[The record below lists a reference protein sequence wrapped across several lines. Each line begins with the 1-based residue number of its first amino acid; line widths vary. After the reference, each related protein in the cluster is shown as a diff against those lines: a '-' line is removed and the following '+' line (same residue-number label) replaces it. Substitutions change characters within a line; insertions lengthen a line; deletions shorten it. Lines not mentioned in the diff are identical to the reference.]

1 MKHKFALALAALTA
15 LSMTACDGPHF
26 EEQPESPVIEEP
38 DGEIVDPTPV
48 EPVDISGEYTLEA
61 SAEYIKAGETLNV
74 SIVSDSDREISV
86 IWHSSDESVL
96 TVDNGKVTGV
106 AKGTAEVVAEISAD
120 GCENA
125 AIYLTL
131 EVKPED
137 YTLALID
144 NFILITDY
152 NSSDKIQSEILSY
165 VVGSGRVL
173 ITRAANDDYTMK
185 KRNSKFEEQP
195 FEILVGETNREESI
209 GAGSDLGEDE
219 YSIKAVKTE
228 EGMKLLINASSAYAM
243 NFAFETLV
251 DNLVITEEGAFV
263 PSDMDI
269 RSKSLIPQG
278 AYDTMFESENIW
290 VVRDPCVVNDG
301 EKYYMYGTGLAS
313 GLGYG
318 CVTSDDLKTWSEP
331 FNVYTFPEE
340 LGVQGD
346 CWAPECHYYNGN
358 YYLFATYRNANGLRG
373 CAIFKSESPAGPFEM
388 ITDGHIT
395 SSEWNAIDATL
406 YVDEN
411 GDPWI
416 IYVREYVT
424 APNKVGTF
432 EVARLS
438 EDLTEI
444 ISEPVE
450 AFKAD
455 APYWSDSEVTDGC
468 WVYKMKSTGSL
479 IMLWSNWDGGGYCV
493 GMARS
498 ESGNILGPWEQITT
512 RLYSYNYSG
521 TYDGGHA
528 SIFTSKDGQ
537 LMISFH
543 GPNDATDTVREHAFF
558 LPIEE
563 DPVNDMLV
571 PKK

>member
-1 MKHKFALALAALTA
+1 MKKHQLFFALAALTA
-15 LSMTACDGPHF
+15 VSITACDGPHF
-26 EEQPESPVIEEP
+26 EDQPEPPVVETPDEP
-38 DGEIVDPTPV
+38 AELL
-48 EPVDISGEYTLEA
+48 DISAEFALES
-61 SAEYIKAGETLNV
+61 SAEYVKVGETLSVNIV
-74 SIVSDSDREISV
+74 SASSRNITVEWVSSDSDI
-86 IWHSSDESVL
+86 L
-96 TVDNGKVTGV
+96 TVENGTVSGV
-106 AKGTAEVVAEISAD
+106 SKGTASVTAKISAEGCKDFEIS
-120 GCENA
+120 CEV
-125 AIYLTL
+125 

-144 NFILITDY
+144 NFVLITDY
-152 NSSDKIQSEILSY
+152 SSNDPIQSEILSY
-165 VVGSGRVL
+165 IVGGGRVL
-173 ITRAANDDYTMK
+173 ISAAANEDYTMK

-219 YSIKAVKTE
+219 YSIKAIKTE
-228 EGMKLLINASSAYAM
+228 EGMKLLINASDAYSM

-251 DNLVITEEGAFV
+251 DNLIKTEKGAFV

-269 RSKSLIPQG
+269 RSKSLIPKG
-278 AYDTMFESENIW
+278 SYDNMIESENVW
-290 VVRDPCVVNDG
+290 VVRDPCVVYDG

-313 GLGYG
+313 GIGYG

-340 LGVQGD
+340 IGAQGD

-358 YYLFATYRNANGLRG
+358 YYLFATYRGSNGLRG
-373 CAIFKSESPAGPFEM
+373 CSIFKSETPAGPFEM

-395 SSEWNAIDATL
+395 SSEWHAIDATL

-416 IYVREYVT
+416 VYVREWVS
-424 APNKVGTF
+424 APNETGTF

-438 EDLTEI
+438 DDLTEI

-450 AFKAD
+450 IFNAK
-455 APYWSDSEVTDGC
+455 APYWSDSRVTDGC

-479 IMLWSNWDGGGYCV
+479 IMLWSSSDISGYNV

-498 ESGNILGPWEQITT
+498 KSGNILGPWEQITT
-512 RLYSYNYSG
+512 RLYSYQYSQ

-528 SIFTSKDGQ
+528 SIFTNKDGQ
-537 LMISFH
+537 MMISFH
-543 GPNDATDTVREHAFF
+543 GPNSSTETVREHAFF

>member
-1 MKHKFALALAALTA
+1 MKKHQLLFALAALTL
-15 LSMTACDGPHF
+15 LSTAACDGPHF
-26 EEQPESPVIEEP
+26 EDQPEPPVVETPDEP
-38 DGEIVDPTPV
+38 AELL
-48 EPVDISGEYTLEA
+48 DISAEFALES
-61 SAEYIKAGETLNV
+61 SAEYVKAGETISVNIV
-74 SIVSDSDREISV
+74 SASSRNITVEWVSSDSDI
-86 IWHSSDESVL
+86 L
-96 TVDNGKVTGV
+96 TVENGTVSGV
-106 AKGTAEVVAEISAD
+106 SKGTASVTAKISAEGCKDFEIS
-120 GCENA
+120 CEV
-125 AIYLTL
+125 

-144 NFILITDY
+144 NFVLITDY
-152 NSSDKIQSEILSY
+152 SSNDPIQSEILSY
-165 VVGSGRVL
+165 VVGGGRIL
-173 ITRAANDDYTMK
+173 ISAAANEDYTMK

-228 EGMKLLINASSAYAM
+228 EGMKLLINASDAYSM

-251 DNLVITEEGAFV
+251 DNLVKTEEGAFV

-269 RSKSLIPQG
+269 RSKSLIPKG
-278 AYDTMFESENIW
+278 SYDNMIESENVW
-290 VVRDPCVVNDG
+290 VVRDPCVVYDG

-340 LGVQGD
+340 IGAQGD

-358 YYLFATYRNANGLRG
+358 YYLFATYRGSNGLRG
-373 CAIFKSESPAGPFEM
+373 CSIFKSETPAGPFEM

-395 SSEWNAIDATL
+395 SSEWHAIDATL

-411 GDPWI
+411 GAPWI
-416 IYVREYVT
+416 VYVREWVS
-424 APNKVGTF
+424 APNETGTF

-438 EDLTEI
+438 DDLTEI

-450 AFKAD
+450 IFNAK
-455 APYWSDSEVTDGC
+455 APYWSDSRVTDGC

-479 IMLWSNWDGGGYCV
+479 IMLWSSSDISGYNV

-498 ESGNILGPWEQITT
+498 ESGSILGPWEQITT
-512 RLYSYNYSG
+512 RLYSAAYSDG
-521 TYDGGHA
+521 YDGGHA
-528 SIFTSKDGQ
+528 SIFTNKDGQ
-537 LMISFH
+537 MMISFH
-543 GPNDATDTVREHAFF
+543 GPNSSTETVREHAFF

-563 DPVNDMLV
+563 DPINDMLI

>member
-1 MKHKFALALAALTA
+1 MKKHQLLFALAALTA
-15 LSMTACDGPHF
+15 VTITACDGPHF
-26 EEQPESPVIEEP
+26 EDQPEPPVVETPDEP
-38 DGEIVDPTPV
+38 AEHL
-48 EPVDISGEYTLEA
+48 DISAEFALES
-61 SAEYIKAGETLNV
+61 SAEYVKVGETLSVNIV
-74 SIVSDSDREISV
+74 SASSRNITVEWVSSDSDI
-86 IWHSSDESVL
+86 L
-96 TVDNGKVTGV
+96 TVENGTVSGV
-106 AKGTAEVVAEISAD
+106 SKGTASVTAKISAEGCKDFEIS
-120 GCENA
+120 CEV
-125 AIYLTL
+125 

-144 NFILITDY
+144 NFVLITDY
-152 NSSDKIQSEILSY
+152 SSNDPIQSEILSY
-165 VVGSGRVL
+165 VVGGGRVL
-173 ITRAANDDYTMK
+173 ISAAANDDYTMK

-228 EGMKLLINASSAYAM
+228 EGMKLLINASDAYAM

-251 DNLVITEEGAFV
+251 DNLIKTEEGAFV

-269 RSKSLIPQG
+269 RSKSLIPKG
-278 AYDTMFESENIW
+278 TYDNMIESENVW
-290 VVRDPCVVNDG
+290 VVRDPCVVYDG

-313 GLGYG
+313 GIGYG

-340 LGVQGD
+340 IGAQGD

-358 YYLFATYRNANGLRG
+358 YYLFATYRGSNGLRG
-373 CAIFKSESPAGPFEM
+373 CSIFKSETPAGPFEM

-395 SSEWNAIDATL
+395 SSEWHAIDATL

-416 IYVREYVT
+416 VYVREWVS
-424 APNKVGTF
+424 APNETGTF

-438 EDLTEI
+438 DDLTEI

-450 AFKAD
+450 IFNAK
-455 APYWSDSEVTDGC
+455 APYWSDSRVTDGC

-479 IMLWSNWDGGGYCV
+479 IMLWSSSDISGYNV

-512 RLYSYNYSG
+512 RLYSYQYSQ

-528 SIFTSKDGQ
+528 SIFTDKNGQ
-537 LMISFH
+537 MMISFH
-543 GPNDATDTVREHAFF
+543 GPNSSTETVREHAFF

>member
-1 MKHKFALALAALTA
+1 MKHKFAFILAALTL
-15 LSMTACDGPHF
+15 LSTAACDGPHF
-26 EEQPESPVIEEP
+26 EDQPEPPVIEEP
-38 DGEIVDPTPV
+38 NEEV
-48 EPVDISGEYTLEA
+48 ELTDISSEYILEV
-61 SAEYIKAGETLNV
+61 SSEIIKAGEELTAT
-74 SIVSDSDREISV
+74 IKSDADREITV
-86 IWHSSDESVL
+86 AWESSDHKILSV
-96 TVDNGKVTGV
+96 VDGVFTGTGKGFAT
-106 AKGTAEVVAEISAD
+106 ISAKISAE
-120 GCENA
+120 GCKEFE
-125 AIYLTL
+125 LTRTV

-144 NFILITDY
+144 NFVLITDY
-152 NSSDKIQSEILSY
+152 SSNDPIQSEILSY
-165 VVGSGRVL
+165 IVGGGRIL
-173 ITRAANDDYTMK
+173 ISAAANEDYTMK

-219 YSIKAVKTE
+219 FSIKAVNTE
-228 EGMKLLINASSAYAM
+228 NGMKLLINASDAYSM

-251 DNLVITEEGAFV
+251 DNLIKTEEGAFV

-269 RSKSLIPQG
+269 RSTSLIPKG
-278 AYDTMFESENIW
+278 TYDNMIESENVW
-290 VVRDPCVVNDG
+290 VVRDPCVVYDG

-340 LGVQGD
+340 IGAQGD

-358 YYLFATYRNANGLRG
+358 YYLFATYRGSNGLRG
-373 CAIFKSESPAGPFEM
+373 CSIFKSETPAGPFEI

-395 SSEWNAIDATL
+395 SSEWHAIDATL

-416 IYVREYVT
+416 VYVREWVS
-424 APNKVGTF
+424 APNETGTF

-438 EDLTEI
+438 DDLTEI
-444 ISEPVE
+444 ISEPIE
-450 AFKAD
+450 IFNAK
-455 APYWSDSEVTDGC
+455 APYWSDSRVTDGC

-479 IMLWSNWDGGGYCV
+479 IMLWSSFDVDGYNV

-512 RLYSYNYSG
+512 RLYSYQYSQ

-528 SIFTSKDGQ
+528 SIFTNKDGQ
-537 LMISFH
+537 MMISFH
-543 GPNDATDTVREHAFF
+543 GPNSSTETVREHAFF

>member
-1 MKHKFALALAALTA
+1 MKKHQLFFALAALTA
-15 LSMTACDGPHF
+15 VSITACDGPHF
-26 EEQPESPVIEEP
+26 EDQPDPPVVEDP
-38 DGEIVDPTPV
+38 NEIK
-48 EPVDISGEYTLEA
+48 ELADIASEYSLQV
-61 SAEYIKAGETLNV
+61 SAEYVKAGETVNV
-74 SIVSDSDREISV
+74 NIVSAASRNITVE
-86 IWHSSDESVL
+86 WTSSDSNIL
-96 TVDNGKVTGV
+96 TVENGTVSGIS
-106 AKGTAEVVAEISAD
+106 AGTASVSAKISAE
-120 GCENA
+120 GCKEFE
-125 AIYLTL
+125 LTHTV

-152 NSSDKIQSEILSY
+152 SSNDPIQSEILSY
-165 VVGSGRVL
+165 VVGGGRIL
-173 ITRAANDDYTMK
+173 ISAAANEDYTMK

-209 GAGSDLGEDE
+209 GAGSDLDEDE
-219 YSIKAVKTE
+219 FSIKAVNTE
-228 EGMKLLINASSAYAM
+228 NGMKLLINASDAYSM

-251 DNLVITEEGAFV
+251 DNLIKTEEGAFV

-269 RSKSLIPQG
+269 RSKSLIPKG
-278 AYDTMFESENIW
+278 TYDNMIESENVW
-290 VVRDPCVVNDG
+290 VVRDPCVVYDG

-340 LGVQGD
+340 IGAQGD
-346 CWAPECHYYNGN
+346 CWAPECHYYNDN
-358 YYLFATYRNANGLRG
+358 YYLFATYRGSNGLRG
-373 CAIFKSESPAGPFEM
+373 CSIFKSETPAGPFEM

-395 SSEWNAIDATL
+395 SSEWHAIDATL

-416 IYVREYVT
+416 VYVREWVS
-424 APNKVGTF
+424 APNETGTF

-438 EDLTEI
+438 DDLTEI

-450 AFKAD
+450 IFNAK
-455 APYWSDSEVTDGC
+455 APYWSDSRVTDGC

-479 IMLWSNWDGGGYCV
+479 IMLWSSSDTSGYNV

-512 RLYSYNYSG
+512 RLYSYQYSQ

-528 SIFTSKDGQ
+528 SIFTNKDGQ
-537 LMISFH
+537 MMISFH
-543 GPNDATDTVREHAFF
+543 GPNSSTETVREHAFF

>member
-1 MKHKFALALAALTA
+1 MKKHQLFFALAALTA
-15 LSMTACDGPHF
+15 VSITACDGPHF
-26 EEQPESPVIEEP
+26 EDQPDPPVVEYP
-38 DGEIVDPTPV
+38 NEIK
-48 EPVDISGEYTLEA
+48 ELADIASEYSLQV
-61 SAEYIKAGETLNV
+61 SAEYVKAGETVNV
-74 SIVSDSDREISV
+74 NIVSAASRNITVE
-86 IWHSSDESVL
+86 WTSSDSNIL
-96 TVDNGKVTGV
+96 TVENGTVSGIS
-106 AKGTAEVVAEISAD
+106 AGTASVSAKISAE
-120 GCENA
+120 GCKEFE
-125 AIYLTL
+125 LTHTV

-144 NFILITDY
+144 NFVLITDY
-152 NSSDKIQSEILSY
+152 SSNDPIQSEILSY
-165 VVGSGRVL
+165 VVGGGRIL
-173 ITRAANDDYTMK
+173 ISAAANDDYTMK

-219 YSIKAVKTE
+219 FSIKAVKTE
-228 EGMKLLINASSAYAM
+228 EGMKLLINASDAYSM

-251 DNLVITEEGAFV
+251 DNLIKTEEGAFV

-269 RSKSLIPQG
+269 RSKSLIPKG
-278 AYDTMFESENIW
+278 SYDNMIESENVW
-290 VVRDPCVVNDG
+290 VVRDPCVVYDG

-340 LGVQGD
+340 IGAQGD

-358 YYLFATYRNANGLRG
+358 YYLFATYRGSNGLRG
-373 CAIFKSESPAGPFEM
+373 CSIFKSESPAGPFEM

-395 SSEWNAIDATL
+395 SSEWHAIDATL

-416 IYVREYVT
+416 VYVREWVS
-424 APNKVGTF
+424 APNETGTF

-438 EDLTEI
+438 DDLTEI

-450 AFKAD
+450 IFNAK
-455 APYWSDSEVTDGC
+455 APYWSDSRVTDGC

-479 IMLWSNWDGGGYCV
+479 IMLWSSSDTSGYNV

-512 RLYSYNYSG
+512 RLYSYQYSQ

-528 SIFTSKDGQ
+528 SIFTNKDGQ
-537 LMISFH
+537 MMISFH
-543 GPNDATDTVREHAFF
+543 GPNSSTETVREHAFF